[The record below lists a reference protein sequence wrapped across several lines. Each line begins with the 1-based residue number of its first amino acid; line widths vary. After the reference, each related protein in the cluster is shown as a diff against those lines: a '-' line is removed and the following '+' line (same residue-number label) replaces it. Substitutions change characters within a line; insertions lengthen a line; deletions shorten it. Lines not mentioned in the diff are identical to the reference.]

1 MCSRLQTAGQE
12 NADGAS
18 DSGRQAGSKC
28 DSPAG
33 PIVGVSAHR
42 IRDRWR
48 TLISD
53 LVPVAVDLIGLEVE
67 EVVPTP
73 KFAVEAGL

>member
-1 MCSRLQTAGQE
+1 
-12 NADGAS
+12 
-18 DSGRQAGSKC
+18 
-28 DSPAG
+28 
-33 PIVGVSAHR
+33 VGVSAHR